1 MPLDHSL
8 EDGLTDLL
16 ASYRAAGPGHD
27 EMLQSSGSA
36 RAAWE
41 QMAAL
46 AGLDSWEQ
54 LRERSEDVVTLLEDH
69 GVRVGADPDD
79 VPWPLDPLPVI
90 IDEDE
95 WVDLEGRLRQRAELL
110 DAIFTDLTTERRLLA
125 DGLLPPEIVLAHP
138 GFLRAADGILIP
150 GRHQLFLHAADVARN
165 ADGAWLALS
174 DRTQA
179 PSGMGYVMEDRRVI
193 GQVLSGLYRQARIR
207 RIGPFF
213 HAMRQA
219 LQEVAPPGS
228 GDDPR
233 VALLTPGP
241 FAETA
246 FDQGYLSTMLG
257 FPLAEGEDL
266 VVSDGRVWMRSLD
279 ELEPVDVIVRRVDA
293 EYCDP
298 LELLGSS
305 VLGVPGLVEAA
316 RTGAVTIVNPLGS
329 GLMENPALLTYLPR
343 LSRALLG
350 EELALGSAV
359 TYWCGERSMCSHVIA
374 NLERLVISSTTPGS
388 PPIHGWLLT
397 AGGRAELAA
406 QISQTPHQWV
416 GQEPTEAS
424 TTPTVGD
431 GRLDACSTVL
441 RTFAVARQEGYQVMS
456 GALARVTSSETRT
469 ETLAHTTLGVAK
481 DVWILSAEAQTHPDP
496 WPIEEQEAIQAR
508 GTWASAI
515 SPGAAEDLFWFG
527 RYTERTESTV
537 RLIRAVA
544 DRWEDYHLLPRSPG
558 GRALQVLMDA
568 VGEVVGP
575 GSLTDLVLETDRP
588 GSVAFAVDRST
599 RSATAVRDQ
608 LSSDTWL
615 ALSSIERALNR
626 ERVRQQHGA
635 GEGLG
640 LGRVLARCLEGLLA
654 LAGIGAESMVRDV
667 GWWLMDVG
675 RRIERAQHLV
685 RTLTATVTQRRSAMV
700 DSMLLESVLISHES
714 VITYRRRSQ
723 THARLDLF
731 LDLLLLDD
739 ANPRSLAY
747 QLEEIRADLM
757 SIPARGGRV
766 GPRDQLLAD
775 LHDLLTE
782 LDPAAVVVA
791 DAEGNRPRL
800 LELLESLQWR
810 LDELALEIARV
821 HFSHPTSSPWADAAG
836 TWSPGGRDD

>member
-1 MPLDHSL
+1 M
-8 EDGLTDLL
+8 TDLL
-16 ASYRAAGPGHD
+16 ATYRAAGPGHD
-27 EMLQSSGSA
+27 EMLQSGGA
-36 RAAWE
+36 TRAAWD

-46 AGLDSWEQ
+46 AGIDSWEQ

-69 GVRVGADPDD
+69 GVRYGSDPDD

-90 IDEDE
+90 IDEEE
-95 WVDLEGRLRQRAELL
+95 WVDLEGRLQQRAELL

-150 GRHQLFLHAADVARN
+150 GRHQLFLHAADIVRN

-193 GQVLSGLYRQARIR
+193 AQVLAGLYRQARIR

-213 HAMRQA
+213 HAMREA
-219 LQEVAPPGS
+219 LHDIAPAGS

-241 FAETA
+241 FSETA

-279 ELEPVDVIVRRVDA
+279 QLEPVDVIVRRVDA

-298 LELLGSS
+298 LDLLGSS
-305 VLGVPGLVEAA
+305 VLGVPGLLEAA

-343 LSRALLG
+343 LCRALRG
-350 EELALGSAV
+350 EELQLASAV

-374 NLERLVISSTTPGS
+374 NLDRLVISSTVPGS
-388 PPIHGWLLT
+388 PPIHGWELT
-397 AGGRAELAA
+397 AYQRADLAA

-431 GRLDACSTVL
+431 ARLDACPTVL
-441 RTFAVARQEGYQVMS
+441 RTFAVARQEGYQLMS

-469 ETLAHTTLGVAK
+469 ETLAQTPVGSAAK
-481 DVWILSAEAQTHPDP
+481 DVWILSAEPQAQLEPWPLAEPDP
-496 WPIEEQEAIQAR
+496 VRTR
-508 GTWASAI
+508 GAWLNAI
-515 SPGAAEDLFWFG
+515 SPGAAEDLYWFG
-527 RYTERTESTV
+527 RYTERTEGTV

-544 DRWEDYHLLPRSPG
+544 DRWEDYHLLPRSTG
-558 GRALQVLMDA
+558 GRALEVLMDA
-568 VGEVVGP
+568 VGEIVGP
-575 GSLTDLVLETDRP
+575 GDLTDLVLDEDRP
-588 GSVAFAVDRST
+588 GSVAFAVEHST
-599 RSATAVRDQ
+599 RAATAVRDQ

-626 ERVRQQHGA
+626 ERDRQRTAA

-640 LGRVLARCLEGLLA
+640 LNRVLARSLEGLLA

-685 RTLTATVTQRRSAMV
+685 RALSATVTQRRSAMV
-700 DSMLLESVLISHES
+700 DSMILESVLIAHES

-723 THARLDLF
+723 THARLDTF
-731 LDLLLLDD
+731 LELLLLDG

-747 QLEEIRADLM
+747 QLEELRADLG
-757 SIPARGGRV
+757 SIPATGARV
-766 GPRDQLLAD
+766 GARDRLLAD
-775 LHDLLTE
+775 LADLLTE
-782 LDPAAVVVA
+782 LDAAAVIVA
-791 DAEGNRPRL
+791 DGEGHRPRL
-800 LELLESLQWR
+800 AELLESLQWR
-810 LDELALEIARV
+810 LDELAVEIARV
-821 HFSHPTSSPWADAAG
+821 HFARPASSPWADASG
-836 TWSPGGRDD
+836 TWSDEDRDV

>member
-1 MPLDHSL
+1 L

-27 EMLQSSGSA
+27 EMLQSAGSA

-41 QMAAL
+41 QMAEL
-46 AGLDSWEQ
+46 AGIDSWER
-54 LRERSEDVVTLLEDH
+54 LRARSEDVVTLLEDH
-69 GVRVGADPDD
+69 GVTVGADPDD
-79 VPWPLDPLPVI
+79 APWPLDPLPVI
-90 IDEDE
+90 IDEAE
-95 WVDLEGRLRQRAELL
+95 WVDLEARLEQRAELL

-150 GRHQLFLHAADVARN
+150 GRHQLFLHATDVVRN
-165 ADGAWLALS
+165 ADGAWLALG
-174 DRTQA
+174 DRTQT
-179 PSGMGYVMEDRRVI
+179 PGGMGYVMEDRRVI

-219 LQEVAPPGS
+219 LQEVGPPGS

-233 VALLTPGP
+233 VALLSPG
-241 FAETA
+241 ARTETA
-246 FDQGYLSTMLG
+246 FDQAYLSTMLG
-257 FPLAEGEDL
+257 FPLVEGEDL

-279 ELEPVDVIVRRVDA
+279 ELEPVDVIVRSVDA

-305 VLGVPGLVEAA
+305 GLGVPGLVEAA

-350 EELALGSAV
+350 EELALRSAV

-374 NLERLVISSTTPGS
+374 NLDRLVISSTAPGS
-388 PPIHGWLLT
+388 PPIDGWELT
-397 AGGRAELAA
+397 AGERAELAA
-406 QISQTPHQWV
+406 RISQTPHQWV

-424 TTPTVGD
+424 TTPTVGE
-431 GRLDACSTVL
+431 GRLDARSTVL

-456 GALARVTSSETRT
+456 GALARVTSSGTRA
-469 ETLAHTTLGVAK
+469 EPLASTALGSVAK
-481 DVWILSAEAQTHPDP
+481 DVWILSAEAQTLAEPRQP
-496 WPIEEQEAIQAR
+496 EEPEVIPPR
-508 GTWASAI
+508 GAWASAI

-527 RYTERTESTV
+527 RYTERTEGTV

-544 DRWEDYHLLPRSPG
+544 DRFEDYHLLPHSIG

-568 VGEVVGP
+568 VGQVVGP
-575 GSLTDLVLETDRP
+575 GTLTDLVLDVRLP
-588 GSVAFAVDRST
+588 GSVAFAVEAST

-626 ERVRQQHGA
+626 ERVRQQLTSA
-635 GEGLG
+635 EDLG

-675 RRIERAQHLV
+675 RRIERGQHLV
-685 RTLTATVTQRRSAMV
+685 RTLRATVTRRHSTMI
-700 DSMLLESVLISHES
+700 DSMLLESVLIAHES

-731 LDLLLLDD
+731 LELLLLDH
-739 ANPRSLAY
+739 ANPRSLAH
-747 QLEEIRADLM
+747 QLAEIRTDLAG
-757 SIPARGGRV
+757 IPASSARV
-766 GPRDQLLAD
+766 GARDQLLSD
-775 LHDLLTE
+775 LQDLLME

-791 DAEGNRPRL
+791 DDEGNRPRL

-810 LDELALEIARV
+810 LDELALEVARV
-821 HFSHPTSSPWADAAG
+821 HFSHPTASPWADAYG
-836 TWSPGGRDD
+836 TWSQGDRDD